1 MTTADRSTASEERSH
16 VSLGASPVLR
26 DKVYLDLRHAMMA
39 GKFVPG
45 QKITIRQL
53 AASLGTS
60 LTPIR
65 EALLRLTAEGALE
78 DRPNRSLRIP
88 IMTQAKILELRDI
101 RMAIEGLAAER
112 AADRM
117 EAGQIARLRSISL
130 EIGAARDRGDWATDI
145 AKVGEWQ
152 FTVYHAANMPALMGM
167 IEGVWL
173 RTGPYMNL
181 LFPDFVRQRPRE
193 WRARVAQAI
202 ERRDAAAAAHEVRT
216 DIDQVMNYIAA
227 RADADGRIYPPRG
240 TLPLQFDPLLLQT
253 PG

>member
-1 MTTADRSTASEERSH
+1 MNSSDRSNIAEERSPA
-16 VSLGASPVLR
+16 SIAASPVLR
-26 DKVYLDLRHAMMA
+26 DKVYLDLRYAMMA

-78 DRPNRSLRIP
+78 DRPNRSLRVP

-101 RMAIEGLAAER
+101 RIAIEGLAAER
-112 AADRM
+112 AAERM
-117 EAGQIARLRSISL
+117 EAEQIARLRSISL

-152 FTVYHAANMPALMGM
+152 FAVYHAAAMPALMGM

-181 LFPDFVRQRPRE
+181 LFPDFVRRRPRE

-202 ERRDAAAAAHEVRT
+202 QRRDSAAAAHEIRS
-216 DIDQVMNYIAA
+216 DIDQVMSYIAS

-240 TLPLQFDPLLLQT
+240 TLPLQFDPLLFQSL
-253 PG
+253 G

>member
-1 MTTADRSTASEERSH
+1 MNPSDRSEALPEHEPASIA
-16 VSLGASPVLR
+16 ASPVLR
-26 DKVYLDLRHAMMA
+26 DRVYLDLRYAMMA

-65 EALLRLTAEGALE
+65 EALLRLTAEGALD

-88 IMTQAKILELRDI
+88 IMTKAKILELRDI

-112 AADRM
+112 AAERIQP
-117 EAGQIARLRSISL
+117 AQAARLRSISL
-130 EIGAARDRGDWATDI
+130 EIGAARDRADWATDI
-145 AKVGEWQ
+145 AKIGEWQ
-152 FTVYHAANMPALMGM
+152 FTIYHAAQMPVLMGM
-167 IEGVWL
+167 IESIWL

-181 LFPDFVRQRPRE
+181 LFPDFVRQKPRE
-193 WRARVAQAI
+193 WRARVAQAM
-202 ERRDAAAAAHEVRT
+202 ERGDGAAAANEIRADINEVMT
-216 DIDQVMNYIAA
+216 YIAS

-240 TLPLQFDPLLLQT
+240 TLPMQFDPLLFQSI
-253 PG
+253 G